1 MTAELENGEADLEK
15 RPSLRL
21 QCWNTTRWL
30 GRSTCFNSLCRAY
43 EYILAHLSHFA
54 KCKGEQADKKL
65 IATDLYDTLTSYDIF
80 LFIIFYID
88 LAATM
93 AKTSKK
99 LQFRDVRIRDVGHR
113 IMGLC
118 IKLKTNYSETSQ
130 TPMLLLGEGSADDI
144 MSELFGKDMDG
155 TVLSFL
161 QL

>member
-1 MTAELENGEADLEK
+1 MTAEVENGEADLEK

-80 LFIIFYID
+80 LFIFFYKD
-88 LAATM
+88 LAATGEDFEEITIQGHPNSRCW
-93 AKTSKK
+93 TS
-99 LQFRDVRIRDVGHR
+99 DN
-113 IMGLC
+113 GLMHQV
-118 IKLKTNYSETSQ
+118 E
-130 TPMLLLGEGSADDI
+130 D
-144 MSELFGKDMDG
+144 
-155 TVLSFL
+155 
-161 QL
+161 